1 MDPNDSKCVQSTYD
15 TQSYYAQDSGRIERV
30 SSQCHFQ
37 IYGLLMLSLTANM
50 THPQLAFTE
59 FRYGPA
65 AVLKVHI
72 QDYL

>member
-37 IYGLLMLSLTANM
+37 IYGLLMLSLSL
-50 THPQLAFTE
+50 LAFTE